1 MSVSLSQATSPISGL
16 INGSGSGVAC
26 PACATVHATAQ
37 QAAACLCHRR
47 RYITTLGIRLGK
59 VPTAP
64 QLKALNR
71 QSAAG
76 VTTWFNS
83 RLRAAQQ
90 NTTAAPAAHQLVA
103 LQHLQIAIPASAV
116 LADQALIA
124 WFKSSASTNAAVWAL
139 AQVVSASQQPQ
150 LALF

>member
-26 PACATVHATAQ
+26 PACSVLHATAQ

-76 VTTWFNS
+76 VTTWYNS

-90 NTTAAPAAHQLVA
+90 NTTATPAAHQVTA
-103 LQHLQIAIPASAV
+103 LTYLQLPVPATAV

-124 WFKSSASTNAAVWAL
+124 WFKSNASTSAAVWAM
-139 AQVVSASQQPQ
+139 AQHVAASQQPQ